1 MELEIDE
8 LKTLTF
14 SKKVDLPKGI
24 NKLELN
30 ELVFNKSPMFV
41 CSPNKDSFKLSP
53 LLVEKFQINMEK
65 CLKNLLYI
73 QNNIK
78 KIEAKVQSMY
88 KNEGERGPSNDVD
101 QSLYDGFIS
110 NSDRTKCN
118 QIQTLSVAEI
128 EHFKPNFEDK
138 KLTKLFLNF
147 KARNYPQL
155 LNELE
160 QEQRRQRELAEAQRQ
175 QESRDRERQRQI
187 EAANAAAAELASS
200 EFEMVQSGMAIIQ
213 QAVQSVWSRPPS
225 ARNGMRAIL
234 QIRMLPTGELID
246 AVITESS
253 GDPAFDRSAENAV
266 YSAAPFRELQALP
279 SNVFNE
285 NFRSLSLI
293 FQPEDLLN

>member
-1 MELEIDE
+1 MKD
-8 LKTLTF
+8 TF
-14 SKKVDLPKGI
+14 NNVVIYNGYPLSVVVAVTFHSVILALLLYLQSSRSPEA
-24 NKLELN
+24 LELVQPTVVKALLIQENPQVAN
-30 ELVFNKSPMFV
+30 ERKRLERQQQQRRTREREVA
-41 CSPNKDSFKLSP
+41 
-53 LLVEKFQINMEK
+53 Q
-65 CLKNLLYI
+65 
-73 QNNIK
+73 QAA
-78 KIEAKVQSMY
+78 EAEQQRQ
-88 KNEGERGPSNDVD
+88 EQADAR
-101 QSLYDGFIS
+101 
-110 NSDRTKCN
+110 
-118 QIQTLSVAEI
+118 AE
-128 EHFKPNFEDK
+128 EQR
-138 KLTKLFLNF
+138 
-147 KARNYPQL
+147 KARELASLRQRQEQERLDADQL
-155 LNELE
+155 VREREEQNELE

-175 QESRDRERQRQI
+175 QEVQDRERQRQI
-187 EAANAAAAELASS
+187 EAADAAAAELASS

>member
-1 MELEIDE
+1 MKD
-8 LKTLTF
+8 TF
-14 SKKVDLPKGI
+14 NNVVIYNGYPLSVVVAVTFHSVILALLLYLQSTKSPEA
-24 NKLELN
+24 LELVQPTVVKALLIQENPQVAN
-30 ELVFNKSPMFV
+30 ERKRLERQQQQRRTREREVA
-41 CSPNKDSFKLSP
+41 
-53 LLVEKFQINMEK
+53 Q
-65 CLKNLLYI
+65 
-73 QNNIK
+73 QAA
-78 KIEAKVQSMY
+78 EA
-88 KNEGERGPSNDVD
+88 ERQRQEQADA
-101 QSLYDGFIS
+101 
-110 NSDRTKCN
+110 R
-118 QIQTLSVAEI
+118 AE
-128 EHFKPNFEDK
+128 EQR
-138 KLTKLFLNF
+138 
-147 KARNYPQL
+147 KARELASLRQRQEQERLNADQL
-155 LNELE
+155 VREREEQNELE

-279 SNVFNE
+279 SNIFNE

>member
-1 MELEIDE
+1 M
-8 LKTLTF
+8 
-14 SKKVDLPKGI
+14 
-24 NKLELN
+24 
-30 ELVFNKSPMFV
+30 
-41 CSPNKDSFKLSP
+41 KDSFYNIVIYNGYPLSVVVAVTFHSVI
-53 LLVEKFQINMEK
+53 LAL
-65 CLKNLLYI
+65 LLYLQSSRSPEALELVQPTVVKALLI
-73 QNNIK
+73 QENPQVANERK
-78 KIEAKVQSMY
+78 RLERQQQQQRTREREVAQQAEAAEAQRQEQADARAQEQRKARELASLRQHQEQQRLDADQLVR
-88 KNEGERGPSNDVD
+88 ERE
-101 QSLYDGFIS
+101 
-110 NSDRTKCN
+110 
-118 QIQTLSVAEI
+118 EI
-128 EHFKPNFEDK
+128 ERSEE
-138 KLTKLFLNF
+138 
-147 KARNYPQL
+147 
-155 LNELE
+155 EL
-160 QEQRRQRELAEAQRQ
+160 RRQRELAEAQRQ
-175 QESRDRERQRQI
+175 QESRDRERQRQ
-187 EAANAAAAELASS
+187 EDAANAAAVELASS

>member
-1 MELEIDE
+1 MKD
-8 LKTLTF
+8 TF
-14 SKKVDLPKGI
+14 NNVVIYNGYPLSVVVAITFHSVILALLLYLQSGKSPEA
-24 NKLELN
+24 LELVQPTVVKALLIQENPQVAN
-30 ELVFNKSPMFV
+30 ERKRLERLQQQQRTREREVAQQAAEAERQRQEQA
-41 CSPNKDSFKLSP
+41 DSR
-53 LLVEKFQINMEK
+53 
-65 CLKNLLYI
+65 
-73 QNNIK
+73 
-78 KIEAKVQSMY
+78 A
-88 KNEGERGPSNDVD
+88 GEQR
-101 QSLYDGFIS
+101 
-110 NSDRTKCN
+110 
-118 QIQTLSVAEI
+118 
-128 EHFKPNFEDK
+128 
-138 KLTKLFLNF
+138 
-147 KARNYPQL
+147 KARELASLRQRQEQERLDADQL
-155 LNELE
+155 VREREEQNELE
-160 QEQRRQRELAEAQRQ
+160 QEQRRQLELAEAQRQ
-175 QESRDRERQRQI
+175 QESRDRERQRQE

-266 YSAAPFRELQALP
+266 YSAAPFRELQVLP

>member
-1 MELEIDE
+1 MKD
-8 LKTLTF
+8 TF
-14 SKKVDLPKGI
+14 NNVVIYNGYPLSVVVAVTFHSVILALLLYLQSGKSPEA
-24 NKLELN
+24 LELVQPTVVKALLIQENPQVAN
-30 ELVFNKSPMFV
+30 ERKRLERQQQQQRTREREVAQQAAEAERQRQEHA
-41 CSPNKDSFKLSP
+41 DS
-53 LLVEKFQINMEK
+53 
-65 CLKNLLYI
+65 
-73 QNNIK
+73 
-78 KIEAKVQSMY
+78 
-88 KNEGERGPSNDVD
+88 R
-101 QSLYDGFIS
+101 
-110 NSDRTKCN
+110 
-118 QIQTLSVAEI
+118 AE
-128 EHFKPNFEDK
+128 EQR
-138 KLTKLFLNF
+138 
-147 KARNYPQL
+147 KARELASLRQRQEQERLDADQL
-155 LNELE
+155 VREREEQNELE
-160 QEQRRQRELAEAQRQ
+160 QEQRRQLELAEAQRQ
-175 QESRDRERQRQI
+175 QESRDRERQRQE

-279 SNVFNE
+279 FNVFNE